1 MPDLHGSVK
10 GKALRPDAFEAA
22 IANGTVMTD
31 LLLALDPVDTPIT
44 DYERFGIRSGAGM
57 TWSSTLIRARS
68 VSSRG

>member
-22 IANGTVMTD
+22 IADGTVMTD

-44 DYERFGIRSGAGM
+44 DYERFGILLGRRRPG
-57 TWSSTLIRARS
+57 RAPRYDHDP
-68 VSSRG
+68 